1 MPKMKTAK
9 CLAKRFK
16 KTKSGQYLRFRSGGR
31 HLKTSKSPKRV
42 RRLRSRASV
51 AGGDCKRLKQ
61 SVHRV

>member
-16 KTKSGQYLRFRSGGR
+16 KTKSGQYLRYRSGGR

-42 RRLRSRASV
+42 RRLRRAATVS
-51 AGGDCKRLKQ
+51 AADRKRIKQ
-61 SVHRV
+61 SVGRG